1 MPRIAIEKRGEQ
13 APAGIELK
21 RERERERV
29 LSSSLSLSLS
39 LCSTREQAG
48 SKNVPGINCVTTLRL
63 DDNCRE
69 TSFIA
74 IREEKGEGERGEGR
88 GGLMN
93 RLECFYLLNGR
104 MVMFGR
110 DSIASVLPQSFPLLP
125 FRGRSFVLH
134 DLVSR

>member
-1 MPRIAIEKRGEQ
+1 M
-13 APAGIELK
+13 
-21 RERERERV
+21 
-29 LSSSLSLSLS
+29 
-39 LCSTREQAG
+39 
-48 SKNVPGINCVTTLRL
+48 RL

-110 DSIASVLPQSFPLLP
+110 DSIASVLPQSFPLP

>member
-21 RERERERV
+21 RERERV

-48 SKNVPGINCVTTLRL
+48 SKNIPGINCVTTLRL

-74 IREEKGEGERGEGR
+74 IREGKGEGERKGR
-88 GGLMN
+88 VNESVG
-93 RLECFYLLNGR
+93 
-104 MVMFGR
+104 MFLFAER
-110 DSIASVLPQSFPLLP
+110 
-125 FRGRSFVLH
+125 
-134 DLVSR
+134 